1 MLKCGGELYFSDI
14 SADRRVH
21 ENISDDRI
29 LRGECLGGA
38 MYIED
43 FSRLLQ
49 AIGWKDFHYMS
60 SVRAAI
66 DNPQIEDLIGNIKF
80 SSRTVRAIKI
90 SDFIEDI
97 CEEYAQI
104 AIYRS
109 VIEGS

>member
-1 MLKCGGELYFSDI
+1 
-14 SADRRVH
+14 
-21 ENISDDRI
+21 
-29 LRGECLGGA
+29 

-43 FSRLLQ
+43 FRRLLQ
-49 AIGWKDFHYMS
+49 AIGWKDFRYMS

-90 SDFIEDI
+90 PDLIEDI